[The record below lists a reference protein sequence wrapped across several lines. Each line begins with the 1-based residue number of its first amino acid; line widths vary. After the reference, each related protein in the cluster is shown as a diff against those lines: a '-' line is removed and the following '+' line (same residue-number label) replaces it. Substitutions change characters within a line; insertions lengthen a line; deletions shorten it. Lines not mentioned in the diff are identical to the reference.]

1 MAIKSTV
8 TETWRQIG
16 DILIKKFDDDDD
28 DLSLVSATV
37 DFVAG
42 VYQALVTA
50 NALLLYLHSYTVT
63 LLKTSFGRH

>member
-37 DFVAG
+37 DFVAA
-42 VYQALVTA
+42 VCTRL
-50 NALLLYLHSYTVT
+50 
-63 LLKTSFGRH
+63 